1 MNLKLTEEQQ
11 LQNSN
16 TQMHQKC
23 GFLFSENSQK
33 KKKKREMLLNQFM
46 DVKEVKIS
54 KIVVR
59 SFDV

>member
-33 KKKKREMLLNQFM
+33 QKKKERNVIESIHGCERGKNIK
-46 DVKEVKIS
+46 DSCEVL
-54 KIVVR
+54 
-59 SFDV
+59 